1 MVSLGDG
8 TGEFRPTEGNKNAD
22 FAHAETQPF
31 NSQSSPLQFLGD
43 KIDDLDGHEL
53 QSTRAALFYDDV
65 PVENAMET
73 QVVNLDGETQ
83 VWNLGGETQVLD
95 DSDYIENV
103 GIDTQ
108 LLDEFD
114 DEVSLESD
122 GEGTDTT
129 EVLSD
134 NDDLLDDEPVIR
146 GHSPSSGEK
155 KIKGTSFCEHDCNGT
170 MEQSDALIDKQRSSA
185 LLGSVI
191 TPEVKITQ
199 DPKSGPAPRFTSI
212 RVASLRASA
221 LAARNSGL
229 KVTKRGSSSVL
240 ADSQFLDQLTVHNN
254 GANAEGGKDNVQIHD
269 LEKNETLKALSERN
283 NRKVGRSAARKL
295 FAEESLTDNNR
306 FSSTNENSDA
316 REDMD
321 PLSDVLLAGL
331 SYVDSQEPGELS
343 QANALNFVERLIN
356 DNLKEFDIEVDCG
369 KSTREKPNPV
379 LSAKGPKDLAK
390 KANERIIFGETSIFE
405 WDDNCEDDGGG
416 DIFCRRKG
424 KFYGSRSQA
433 RKSLTEPHRP
443 KGRKLDGYR
452 DKREQLCGLDKIMAH
467 SDSKTK
473 EEKQTG
479 QEAEMKFRR
488 NLINEFDQ
496 QSNIDSSRGQLKA
509 NAIEADMPEE
519 QNVGPDT
526 QMAAEAMEALCCG
539 EGITDYGANVDYQGV
554 QNDPKGSP
562 KASPGGKHRKRV
574 LHRQSTAGTK
584 VCHSDIDL
592 ATRQSKRTKKLGAR
606 LCEEPSILLQKC
618 SKNVRKKCHTELLI
632 PKTKRAKSHFEKHHT
647 ANGSEGLGIT
657 HKTINE
663 RNEDTLTERSE
674 THESTTLHSIVKLAG
689 DSSIKGSYFQEKVCT
704 PTPIAHQTR
713 QSMDVN
719 FQGAEKTPTAATEVS
734 SHIVEA
740 SSVQE
745 NITGSFPKQR
755 RSHRKLSVNINESN
769 NLDALSKPAV
779 WLEENCKSNAGL
791 KPSRSYVGSTCVDLS
806 IRRKTLA
813 SAGKMSET
821 SNDVHHCSADM
832 NGKMKSRIMGAKEIN
847 HSDRSDAILLA
858 SESMETDFTV
868 HKSPNGKPK
877 PSVCTTPV
885 NCATPIN
892 SASPVCMGDEYFKQS
907 CKKNLSRYSLMK
919 EIRSLSPLEPEP
931 ISPLKDLRK
940 RRDLANV
947 RIMFSHH
954 LDDDIITQQ
963 RKILA
968 RLGISEV
975 SSIVDATHFVTDKFV
990 RTRNMLEAIASGKPV
1005 VTRLWLESVGQVNI
1019 HIDEETYILRDIKK
1033 EKEFGFCMPVSLA
1046 RARKNPLLEGRRVF
1060 ITPNTKPGKEII
1072 SSLVK
1077 TVCGQAVER
1086 IGRSVLKDD
1095 NMSDDLLVLSCEED
1109 YTICVPF
1116 LEKGTAVYS
1125 SELLLNGIVTQRL
1138 EYERHRLFTELVK
1151 RTRSTTRLKNNDKF
1165 LPVRK
1170 HK

>member
-1 MVSLGDG
+1 MMSLGDV

-31 NSQSSPLQFLGD
+31 NSQSSPLQFPGD

-53 QSTRAALFYDDV
+53 QSTHAALFYNDV

-114 DEVSLESD
+114 DEVSCESD
-122 GEGTDTT
+122 GAGTDTT

-134 NDDLLDDEPVIR
+134 NDEPVPR
-146 GHSPSSGEK
+146 GHSPSYCEK
-155 KIKGTSFCEHDCNGT
+155 KIKDTSFCEHDSNGT

-185 LLGSVI
+185 LLGSVK
-191 TPEVKITQ
+191 TPEVKITR

-212 RVASLRASA
+212 RVASLRASG
-221 LAARNSGL
+221 LVARNSAL

-240 ADSQFLDQLTVHNN
+240 ADSQFLDQLTIHNN
-254 GANAEGGKDNVQIHD
+254 GANAGGKDNVQIHD
-269 LEKNETLKALSERN
+269 LEKNETSKAWSDRN
-283 NRKVGRSAARKL
+283 NRKVGCSAARKL

-321 PLSDVLLAGL
+321 PLSDVLLTGL

-356 DNLKEFDIEVDCG
+356 DNLKEEFDIEVDRG
-369 KSTREKPNPV
+369 KSTREKPNPA

-390 KANERIIFGETSIFE
+390 KANERIMFAETSIFE

-416 DIFCRRKG
+416 DIFCRRKEE
-424 KFYGSRSQA
+424 FYDSGTHA
-433 RKSLTEPHRP
+433 KKSLTEPHRP
-443 KGRKLDGYR
+443 KGRKLDGCR
-452 DKREQLCGLDKIMAH
+452 DKREQLCGLDKIMVH

-473 EEKQTG
+473 EKKQTG
-479 QEAEMKFRR
+479 EEAEMKFRR

-496 QSNIDSSRGQLKA
+496 QSNLDSSRGQLKA

-554 QNDPKGSP
+554 QNDTKGSP

-574 LHRQSTAGTK
+574 LRRQSTAGTK

-592 ATRQSKRTKKLGAR
+592 ATRQSKTTKKLGAR

-632 PKTKRAKSHFEKHHT
+632 PKTKRAKSNLEKHHT
-647 ANGSEGLGIT
+647 ANGSEDLGII
-657 HKTINE
+657 HKTSNE
-663 RNEDTLTERSE
+663 RNEDTVTERSE
-674 THESTTLHSIVKLAG
+674 PHESTTFHGIVKLAG
-689 DSSIKGSYFQEKVCT
+689 DSSIKGSYFQEKVCAS
-704 PTPIAHQTR
+704 TPIAHRTR

-719 FQGAEKTPTAATEVS
+719 FKEAEKTPTAATEVS
-734 SHIVEA
+734 SRIVEA

-755 RSHRKLSVNINESN
+755 RSHRKLSLNINESN
-769 NLDALSKPAV
+769 NSDALSKPAI
-779 WLEENCKSNAGL
+779 WLEENGKSNAGL

-806 IRRKTLA
+806 IRRKTLS

-821 SNDVHHCSADM
+821 SNDVHHSSADM
-832 NGKMKSRIMGAKEIN
+832 NGKMKSRIMGVKEIN
-847 HSDRSDAILLA
+847 HSDRSDAILPA
-858 SESMETDFTV
+858 SESMEEDFTV
-868 HKSPNGKPK
+868 HKSPNEKPK

-885 NCATPIN
+885 NCATPIS

-907 CKKNLSRYSLMK
+907 YKKNLSRSSLMK
-919 EIRSLSPLEPEP
+919 EIRSLSPSAPEY

-940 RRDLANV
+940 RRDLAHV
-947 RIMFSHH
+947 RIVFSHH
-954 LDDDIITQQ
+954 LDDDIIKQQ

-975 SSIVDATHFVTDKFV
+975 SSVVDATHFVTDKFV

-1005 VTRLWLESVGQVNI
+1005 VTHLWLESVGQVNI

-1046 RARKNPLLEGRRVF
+1046 RAWKNPLLEGRRVF

-1116 LEKGTAVYS
+1116 LDKGTAVYS

-1138 EYERHRLFTELVK
+1138 EYERHRLFTEHVK
-1151 RTRSTTRLKNNDKF
+1151 RTRSTTWLKNNDKF